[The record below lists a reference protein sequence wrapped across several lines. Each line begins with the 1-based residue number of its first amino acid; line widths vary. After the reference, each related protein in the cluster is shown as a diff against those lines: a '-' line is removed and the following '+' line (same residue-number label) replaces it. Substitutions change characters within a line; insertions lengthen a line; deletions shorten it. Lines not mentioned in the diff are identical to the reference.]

1 MFALNVSLPDV
12 MADGG
17 WADSKTPL
25 TVYAAAMRRDD
36 GENGR
41 LRALVEGV
49 QMEGLG
55 TSAQSEPGRY
65 EAGRTVCGA
74 GSRS

>member
-25 TVYAAAMRRDD
+25 TVYAHAMRRDD

-41 LRALVEGV
+41 LRALVEGADLG
-49 QMEGLG
+49 GLG
-55 TSAQSEPGRY
+55 TSAQSNPDNTTLVEQSA
-65 EAGRTVCGA
+65 EA

>member
-25 TVYAAAMRRDD
+25 TVYAHAMRREP
-36 GENGR
+36 GENER
-41 LRALVEGV
+41 L
-49 QMEGLG
+49 Q
-55 TSAQSEPGRY
+55 SAG
-65 EAGRTVCGA
+65 
-74 GSRS
+74 